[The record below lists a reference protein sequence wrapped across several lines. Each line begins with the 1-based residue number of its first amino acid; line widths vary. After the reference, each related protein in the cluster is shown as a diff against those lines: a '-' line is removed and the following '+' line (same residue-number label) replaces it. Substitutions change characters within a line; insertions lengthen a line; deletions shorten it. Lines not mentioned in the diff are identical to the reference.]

1 MSKVWLVG
9 LGTIALDY
17 AKVLKALNVDY
28 VAIGRGSHNAKIF
41 EEETGHPT
49 IIGGVEAY
57 IATNPE
63 KPSHVIIDV
72 NIEALAQTT
81 KTLLNFGIKHILLE
95 KPGICHPNEIQT
107 LEQLASQKKAKVWMA
122 YNRRFYASTLKAQE
136 IIQADGGVSS
146 FLFEFTEWS
155 HILKKMYEETLATK
169 YFYFFLG
176 NSTHVAD
183 LAFFLGGKPKELA
196 TFQKGGLDWHP
207 TASVFSGAGITDKNA
222 LFSYHANWEAPGRW
236 SVEILTPK
244 HRLYFKPME
253 TLQIQEIGSVAVNP
267 VQIDDTLDKEFKPG
281 LYLQVKSFLD
291 GKTEKFCSLQEQKE
305 MIEKVYLK
313 ICRYI

>member
-41 EEETGHPT
+41 EEETGHPA

-136 IIQADGGVSS
+136 IIQDDGGV
-146 FLFEFTEWS
+146 
-155 HILKKMYEETLATK
+155 
-169 YFYFFLG
+169 
-176 NSTHVAD
+176 
-183 LAFFLGGKPKELA
+183 
-196 TFQKGGLDWHP
+196 
-207 TASVFSGAGITDKNA
+207 
-222 LFSYHANWEAPGRW
+222 
-236 SVEILTPK
+236 
-244 HRLYFKPME
+244 
-253 TLQIQEIGSVAVNP
+253 
-267 VQIDDTLDKEFKPG
+267 
-281 LYLQVKSFLD
+281 
-291 GKTEKFCSLQEQKE
+291 
-305 MIEKVYLK
+305 
-313 ICRYI
+313 

>member
-17 AKVLKALNVDY
+17 AKVLKALNIDY
-28 VAIGRGSHNAKIF
+28 VAIGRGSLNAKKF
-41 EEETGHPT
+41 EEETGHPA

-72 NIEALAQTT
+72 NLEALSEVTGSI
-81 KTLLNFGIKHILLE
+81 LNFGVRNILLE
-95 KPGICHPNEIQT
+95 KPGVYHPNEINKLII
-107 LEQLASQKKAKVWMA
+107 LENKNKANIYIA
-122 YNRRFYASTLKAQE
+122 YNRRFYASTLKAEE
-136 IIQADGGVSS
+136 IITRDGGVSS
-146 FLFEFTEWS
+146 FLFEFTEWGHLMKELYNKS
-155 HILKKMYEETLATK
+155 HSKTNYL
-169 YFYFFLG
+169 FLT
-176 NSTHVAD
+176 NSTHVVD
-183 LAFFLGGKPKELA
+183 LAFFLGGNPKKLV
-196 TFQKGGLDWHP
+196 TFSKGEVNWHLSN
-207 TASVFSGAGITDKNA
+207 TVFSGAGITEKDA

-281 LYLQVKSFLD
+281 LYLQVKSVLE
-291 GKTEKFCSLQEQKE
+291 GKTERFCSLQEQKE

-313 ICRYI
+313 ICRY

>member
-17 AKVLKALNVDY
+17 AKVLKALNIDY
-28 VAIGRGSHNAKIF
+28 VAIGRGSLNAKKF
-41 EEETGHPT
+41 EEETGHPA

-72 NIEALAQTT
+72 NLEALSEVTGSI
-81 KTLLNFGIKHILLE
+81 LNFGVRNILLE
-95 KPGICHPNEIQT
+95 KPGVYHPNEINKLII
-107 LEQLASQKKAKVWMA
+107 LENKNKANIYIA
-122 YNRRFYASTLKAQE
+122 YNRRFYASTLKAEE
-136 IIQADGGVSS
+136 IITRDGGVSS
-146 FLFEFTEWS
+146 FLFEFTEWGHLMKELYKKS
-155 HILKKMYEETLATK
+155 HSKTNYL
-169 YFYFFLG
+169 FLT
-176 NSTHVAD
+176 NSTHVVD
-183 LAFFLGGKPKELA
+183 LAFFLGGNPKKLV
-196 TFQKGGLDWHP
+196 TFSKGEVNWHLSN
-207 TASVFSGAGITDKNA
+207 TVFSGAGITEKDA

-281 LYLQVKSFLD
+281 LYLQVKSFLE
-291 GKTEKFCSLQEQKE
+291 GKTERFCSLQEQKE

-313 ICRYI
+313 ICRY